1 MMKSEIIQKQ
11 GVLMFH
17 RVALVT
23 GASRGIGREIAL
35 TLCRSNFDIIVA
47 SPEIENNEAVAD
59 TVRQCGGNAMTL
71 NLDVSSEESVKEG
84 VSAALKKMGRID
96 VLVNNAGI
104 TRDGLAMRM
113 KQADWNLVLQI
124 NLTGAFLTTQAVI
137 PAMMKERWGRII
149 NIASVVGEMGN
160 AGQANY
166 VASKSGLIGLTKC
179 LAKELA
185 SRNITVNAI
194 APGFIARSSSAAR
207 RGLYHNTAAVIDAD
221 GEMRASTA
229 RCTSRTTRS
238 TTRSSTSRPATS
250 ASRLRHEVRAHRRA
264 GLLGPV
270 VSGGRAPDGAA
281 GREHPLLPDGH
292 RLAPA
297 EKAEYGAAQH
307 DAWETIQR
315 AHAIAN
321 GIYVAA
327 VNRVGTRARRR
338 RARVLGRGPS
348 SPTRSAACSP
358 RPPTRRRS
366 WSSSATSPAWRR
378 SAATGPSCAT
388 AASTPTGHQS
398 KLGLPRVTPTA
409 RSAGWCSKAAPSTST
424 APERC

>member
-1 MMKSEIIQKQ
+1 
-11 GVLMFH
+11 MFH

-124 NLTGAFLTTQAVI
+124 NLTGAFLVSQAVI
-137 PAMMKERWGRII
+137 PAMIKERWGRII

-185 SRNITVNAI
+185 SRSITVNAI
-194 APGFIARSSSAAR
+194 APGFIETDMTHVLTQEVKDQMMSAIPLKR
-207 RGLYHNTAAVIDAD
+207 FGKPAD
-221 GEMRASTA
+221 
-229 RCTSRTTRS
+229 
-238 TTRSSTSRPATS
+238 
-250 ASRLRHEVRAHRRA
+250 
-264 GLLGPV
+264 
-270 VSGGRAPDGAA
+270 
-281 GREHPLLPDGH
+281 
-292 RLAPA
+292 
-297 EKAEYGAAQH
+297 
-307 DAWETIQR
+307 
-315 AHAIAN
+315 IAN
-321 GIYVAA
+321 A
-327 VNRVGTRARRR
+327 VKFLASEDANYITGSVLRVNG
-338 RARVLGRGPS
+338 GMYM
-348 SPTRSAACSP
+348 
-358 RPPTRRRS
+358 
-366 WSSSATSPAWRR
+366 
-378 SAATGPSCAT
+378 
-388 AASTPTGHQS
+388 
-398 KLGLPRVTPTA
+398 
-409 RSAGWCSKAAPSTST
+409 
-424 APERC
+424 